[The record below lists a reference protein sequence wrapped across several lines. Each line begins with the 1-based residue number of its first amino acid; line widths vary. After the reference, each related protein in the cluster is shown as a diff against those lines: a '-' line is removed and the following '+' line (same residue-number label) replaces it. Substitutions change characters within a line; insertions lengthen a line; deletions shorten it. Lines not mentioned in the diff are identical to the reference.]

1 MSEIV
6 PKVKKREHVLP
17 EETVTFMEQAISRM
31 GVAGRNTYI
40 KLLREIGWTLQSIAD
55 VVEKAEK
62 STLSRERIRQLCSTE
77 ISSYDRSTL
86 LSMNPPLP
94 PLPLKPVKEPRVVPV
109 PSDASLER
117 LKELQPYAQLVRSS
131 STRYRKEAEEY
142 VQLIWKVH
150 TEEGVSLY
158 KIARCLGL
166 TPAAV
171 RFRMVRY
178 GYIDTK
184 YGKSKAYQRIH
195 QKNRFTEV
203 V

>member
-6 PKVKKREHVLP
+6 PKVRKREHVLP
-17 EETVTFMEQAISRM
+17 DETIVFMEQAISRL
-31 GVAGRNTYI
+31 GVVGRNTYI

-62 STLSRERIRQLCSTE
+62 SPLTRERIRQLCATE
-77 ISSYDRSTL
+77 INGYDRSTL
-86 LSMNPPLP
+86 LAMNPPLP
-94 PLPLKPVKEPRVVPV
+94 SLPTKPVKEPRIVPV
-109 PSDASLER
+109 PSDASLAR
-117 LKELQPYAQLVRSS
+117 LKELQPFAQLVRSS

-166 TPAAV
+166 TPAAI

-178 GYIDTK
+178 GFIDTK
-184 YGKSKAYQRIH
+184 YGKSKAYQKIH
-195 QKNRFTEV
+195 QKNRFTEIV
-203 V
+203 